1 MSWLFCEPCWVMG
14 SSVVIQLF
22 QCDTAEEELSL
33 DGLPMITFPNQKNIR
48 SIHNKEIESTLQ
60 VA

>member
-22 QCDTAEEELSL
+22 QCDTAEEEQSL
-33 DGLPMITFPNQKNIR
+33 DGLPTITFPKQK
-48 SIHNKEIESTLQ
+48 KGQKCT
-60 VA
+60 